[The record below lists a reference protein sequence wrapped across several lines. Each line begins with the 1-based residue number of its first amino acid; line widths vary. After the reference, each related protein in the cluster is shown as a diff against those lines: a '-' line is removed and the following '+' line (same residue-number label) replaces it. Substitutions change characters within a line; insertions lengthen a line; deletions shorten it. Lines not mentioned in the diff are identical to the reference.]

1 MWLWAKFDARHA
13 ATAVHTGSRSRVC
26 RAKESTSNK
35 GRCEGRVWRGLLVD
49 RRGVAALEFAMLS
62 APMLMLLFGFISIN
76 LILYSWSSMQTA
88 AQNAATVL
96 STGQISTFTSSAAS
110 PVNCSPAPASTTVEY
125 YGCQGL
131 PNWTTFKVAVTQTCS
146 AVAGVPSTVLVSVS
160 AANMSSAGLVDTYN
174 IFSGKPLVA
183 TANMIK
189 QGSCP

>member
-13 ATAVHTGSRSRVC
+13 ATAVHTGSRAWVC
-26 RAKESTSNK
+26 RAKASTSNK

-49 RRGVAALEFAMLS
+49 RRGVAALEFALLS

-76 LILYSWSSMQTA
+76 LILYSWTSMQTG
-88 AQNAATVL
+88 AQNAAIVL
-96 STGQISTFTSSAAS
+96 STGQVNTFTSSAVA
-110 PVNCSPAPASTTVEY
+110 PVNCSPAPSSTTAEY
-125 YGCQGL
+125 YACQGL
-131 PNWTTFKVAVTQTCS
+131 PSWTSFKVAITQICS
-146 AVAGVPSTVLVSVS
+146 VVAGVPSTVLVSVS
-160 AANMSSAGLVDTYN
+160 ATNMSSAGLVDTYN